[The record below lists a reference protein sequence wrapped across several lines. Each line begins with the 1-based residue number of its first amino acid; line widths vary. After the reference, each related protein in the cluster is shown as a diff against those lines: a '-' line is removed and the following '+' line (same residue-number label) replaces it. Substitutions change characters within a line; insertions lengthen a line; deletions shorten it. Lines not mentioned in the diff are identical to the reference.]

1 MKDTRKVVI
10 VLCCGT
16 GSFEKQ
22 LCPTKYRIITID
34 ILEKFK
40 PTILIDL
47 LNLKYKELGLN
58 TGDVYAVWAGTP
70 CTEYSH
76 AKRSGV
82 RNLELADSLAKKCLE
97 IIDYFKPKYW
107 FLENPQ
113 TGLLKSRDFMIEKDL
128 PFIDVSYC
136 QYGYTYRKQTRI
148 WTNLK
153 GWNGKVCNKK
163 TCKMV
168 KDNKHIGSAGNCRK
182 KYTFK
187 PFTQIEKYSM
197 PPKLIKEI
205 ISCMQK
211 ETIN

>member
-1 MKDTRKVVI
+1 MKDTRNVVI

-22 LCPTKYRIITID
+22 LDPTKYRIITID

-40 PTILIDL
+40 PTLLVDL
-47 LNLKYKELGLN
+47 LKLKYKELGLN
-58 TGDVYAVWAGTP
+58 QGDVFCIWAGTP
-70 CTEYSH
+70 CTQYSH
-76 AKRSGV
+76 AKRTGV
-82 RNLELADSLAKKCLE
+82 RDFKTADALAEKCLE
-97 IIDYFKPKYW
+97 IIDYFKPTYW

-113 TGLLKSRDFMIEKDL
+113 TGLLKSRKFMIERNM

-136 QYGYTYRKQTRI
+136 QYGFTYRKQTRI

-153 GWNGKVCNKK
+153 GWAGKVCNKK
-163 TCKMV
+163 TCEMV
-168 KDNKHIGSAGNCRK
+168 KDNKHIGSAGNGRI

-187 PFTQIEKYSM
+187 SFSQEEKYSM

-205 ISCMQK
+205 ITVIERTNK
-211 ETIN
+211 